1 MTSFHQAARAVSPL
15 MLGVGLLLLGTG
27 LLNTLLAVRA
37 QLSGMGS
44 TLLGLVMSAY
54 FVGFILGT
62 YLSPRMI
69 RRVGHIRSFAI
80 CAAVAASAVI
90 LHAIHVDPALWMLL
104 RALTG
109 MSLVGLYAV
118 IESWLAAHAQGS
130 ERGRVFALYMVV
142 NLLALAAGQFLILV
156 APLESFVLF
165 GLIAILINCSLIPI
179 ALTRLE
185 QPPLPL
191 SPHLR
196 VRYMMQAAPSAT
208 AGALGSGLAM
218 GAFWGMAAAYAQSLG
233 GNAESVAVFMSVAIL
248 GGAAFQWPLGR
259 LSDGQD
265 RRETLRSITLAAAG
279 TALACGALGQWW
291 PGSVTVMMFLYGGL
305 VFAVYPIAMAHLS
318 DRLKADELLEGAGV
332 LLLLHGIGAAFGP
345 TLAGVTMNL
354 MGPGGL
360 FAYFLVCWLL
370 LGAFLHWRLV
380 RDREQTPV
388 GHLGA
393 FVPMLRTSPVV
404 LALLTEELPPPDLR
418 FSDRLDEEAEG
429 TSSAPDQR

>member
-1 MTSFHQAARAVSPL
+1 MPHFRQAAHALSPL
-15 MLGVGLLLLGTG
+15 MMGVGLLLLGTG

-37 QLSGMGS
+37 QLAGMGS

-54 FVGFILGT
+54 FVGFIVGT
-62 YLSPRMI
+62 YLAPRMI

-90 LHAIHVDPALWMLL
+90 LHAAQVDPLLWMLL

-109 MSLVGLYAV
+109 MCLVGLYAV
-118 IESWLAAHAQGS
+118 IESWLAAYAQGS

-142 NLLALAAGQFLILV
+142 NLLALAAGQFLILI

-185 QPPLPL
+185 QPPVPL

-196 VRYMMQAAPSAT
+196 IGHMVNAAPSAT

-218 GAFWGMAAAYAQSLG
+218 GAFWGMAPAYAQSLG
-233 GNAESVAVFMSVAIL
+233 GGAQAVAIFMSTAIL
-248 GGAAFQWPLGR
+248 GGAALQWPLGR
-259 LSDGQD
+259 LSDGHD
-265 RRETLRSITLAAAG
+265 RRETLRSVTLAAAIV
-279 TALACGALGQWW
+279 ALLCGLLGRWW
-291 PGSVTVMMFLYGGL
+291 PGSVTVLMFLYGGL

-318 DRLKADELLEGAGV
+318 DRLKADELLEWAGV
-332 LLLLHGIGAAFGP
+332 MLLLHGIGAAFGP
-345 TLAGVTMNL
+345 TLAGLAMNAL
-354 MGPGGL
+354 GPSGL
-360 FAYFLVCWLL
+360 FAYFLSCWLL
-370 LGAFLHWRLV
+370 LSGFLQWRLLQE
-380 RDREQTPV
+380 REQAPV
-388 GHLGA
+388 GDLSA

-404 LALLTEELPPPDLR
+404 LELLTEELPPPDLR
-418 FSDRLDEEAEG
+418 FVPPPRDAD
-429 TSSAPDQR
+429 

>member
-1 MTSFHQAARAVSPL
+1 MPPFHQAARALSPL
-15 MLGVGLLLLGTG
+15 MIGVALLLLGTG

-37 QLSGMGS
+37 QMAGLSS

-62 YLSPRMI
+62 YLAPHMI

-90 LHAIHVDPALWMLL
+90 LHAIHIDPLFWMLL

-118 IESWLAAHAQGS
+118 IESWLAAYAHGS

-165 GLIAILINCSLIPI
+165 GLIAILINGSLIPV

-191 SPHLR
+191 SPQLR
-196 VRYMMQAAPSAT
+196 IRHMVHAAPSAV

-218 GAFWGMAAAYAQSLG
+218 GAFWGMAPAYAQSLG
-233 GNAESVAVFMSVAIL
+233 GGAEAVALFMSTAIL
-248 GGAAFQWPLGR
+248 GGAALQWPLGR
-259 LSDGQD
+259 LSDGHD
-265 RRETLRSITLAAAG
+265 RRETLRSIALAAALV
-279 TALACGALGQWW
+279 ALLCGALGHWW
-291 PGSVTVMMFLYGGL
+291 PESVAVLMFLYGGL

-318 DRLKADELLEGAGV
+318 DRIASEELLEGAGV
-332 LLLLHGIGAAFGP
+332 MLLLHGVGAAFGP
-345 TLAGVTMNL
+345 TLAGLVMSL
-354 MGPGGL
+354 LSPGGL
-360 FAYFLVCWLL
+360 FAYFLACWLL
-370 LGAFLHWRLV
+370 LSGFLQWRLI
-380 RDREQTPV
+380 REREQAPV
-388 GHLGA
+388 GDLST
-393 FVPMLRTSPVV
+393 FVPMLRTSPV
-404 LALLTEELPPPDLR
+404 LLELLTEELPPPDLR
-418 FSDRLDEEAEG
+418 FADLPP
-429 TSSAPDQR
+429 PDPD